1 MSRTATIAR
10 TDDALLGFADA
21 IVAFT
26 NAGGSIEELRATIA
40 AESAPKPVKTTVKA
54 ATIAPKRAHKAKG
67 NEDWKSGKPSVKQL
81 DRMNRLET
89 ALNRHYG
96 EDCALSVAAD
106 FANAGALSDEY
117 RALAAEGSKLGLNWA
132 A

>member
-1 MSRTATIAR
+1 MSTITLDQIVKAVTDAYPDATPAVQ
-10 TDDALLGFADA
+10 G
-21 IVAFT
+21 
-26 NAGGSIEELRATIA
+26 AGIA
-40 AESAPKPVKTTVKA
+40 AAIKSIDAS
-54 ATIAPKRAHKAKG
+54 TIAPKRERKAKPAAKPATIAHKAKG

-96 EDCALSVAAD
+96 EDCALSVAKD
-106 FANAGALSDEY
+106 FANAGDLSDQY
-117 RALAAEGSKLGLNWA
+117 RALAVEGKNLGLNWA